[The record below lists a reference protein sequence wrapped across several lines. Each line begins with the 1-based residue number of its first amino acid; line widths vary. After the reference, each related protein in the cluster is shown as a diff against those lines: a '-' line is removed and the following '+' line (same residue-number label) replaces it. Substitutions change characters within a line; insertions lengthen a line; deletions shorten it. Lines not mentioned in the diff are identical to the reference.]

1 MSGQMVS
8 RIVLS
13 LTEAIT
19 MTRCPLLLYLT
30 LPPLPAGISHEAFEL
45 YEAELRHPT
54 GILRSLV
61 VPPGYWEGFGL
72 NGVAIADGCGW
83 SFRIE
88 GGTGLP
94 VDQFWN
100 MSVNCGYLCLTVLTL
115 DASYA
120 TLAQLAVLLLLVRQM
135 ESTRTPSTL
144 NKVSLWTIGCM
155 GMADS
160 WLFSAHVII
169 GIMSDNKT
177 SLPLLVT
184 AFLCL
189 MTAVV
194 FAPVRNDT
202 GLADNS
208 DMLFSFTVSK
218 RRSE

>member
-1 MSGQMVS
+1 
-8 RIVLS
+8 
-13 LTEAIT
+13 
-19 MTRCPLLLYLT
+19 
-30 LPPLPAGISHEAFEL
+30 
-45 YEAELRHPT
+45 
-54 GILRSLV
+54 
-61 VPPGYWEGFGL
+61 
-72 NGVAIADGCGW
+72 
-83 SFRIE
+83 
-88 GGTGLP
+88 
-94 VDQFWN
+94 
-100 MSVNCGYLCLTVLTL
+100 
-115 DASYA
+115 
-120 TLAQLAVLLLLVRQM
+120 VLLLLVRQM

-194 FAPVRNDT
+194 FAPVSNDI
-202 GLADNS
+202 GLADDS

-218 RRSE
+218 HRSG